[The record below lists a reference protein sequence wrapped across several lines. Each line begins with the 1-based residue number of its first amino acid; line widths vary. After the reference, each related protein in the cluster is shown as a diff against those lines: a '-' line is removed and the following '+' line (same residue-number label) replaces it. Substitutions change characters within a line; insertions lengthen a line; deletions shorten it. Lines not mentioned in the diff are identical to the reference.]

1 MSLFSL
7 TAASV
12 LMLVPLILVPS
23 VSASPSRAQ
32 AASAPAAQGA
42 CANMPS
48 KPITLTYW
56 DATGLYL
63 SDQGAATLDKEFMAK
78 YPNVKVVRVP
88 KAFATI
94 TSTER
99 LAASGPNAPDVLVTN
114 GGYVLLGPLVQAGL
128 VLPLNKWAAGSGWN
142 TRFTPPVLDQFRF
155 ASDGSQWGVGSL
167 YALPAGASFI
177 GLYYN
182 KTLLSKLGLQVPT
195 TWAQFMSSLS
205 KAKQAGIVP
214 LAAGVQDGWPVVH
227 MYTSLQDDITPT
239 SQINAFEFHSA
250 HATFN
255 TSQNLKAAKLAVQ
268 LVKDGYYSPN
278 FLGQTS
284 GAAIAQFAAGKA
296 LYYIQ
301 GTYFAGPIY
310 KGLGNNAGMTIVPPM
325 AGSPYSVTGG
335 PGLGY
340 AISSK
345 SANPQVAACFIDFR
359 TGPQAATLYV
369 GEGGLPAMNY
379 KYTGSSTFIKSMFG
393 AWARASKSLV
403 PYLDFATP
411 NLLTVLT
418 SEIEE
423 LLGSKIT
430 PNQFVQQVEQAYTQ
444 FTP

>member
-1 MSLFSL
+1 
-7 TAASV
+7 
-12 LMLVPLILVPS
+12 
-23 VSASPSRAQ
+23 
-32 AASAPAAQGA
+32 
-42 CANMPS
+42 MPS

-142 TRFTPPVLDQFRF
+142 TCFTPPVLDQFRF
-155 ASDGSQWGVGSL
+155 ASDGSHWGVGSL
-167 YALPAGASFI
+167 YALPAGGVFHWPV
-177 GLYYN
+177 
-182 KTLLSKLGLQVPT
+182 LQQDAPLRSS
-195 TWAQFMSSLS
+195 AFKSRQSGAKFMSSLS

-227 MYTSLQDDITPT
+227 MYTSIQDDITPT

-310 KGLGNNAGMTIVPPM
+310 KGLGNKAGMTIVPPM

-345 SANPQVAACFIDFR
+345 SARPPSRGVLHRFSNWSPGRDPLMS
-359 TGPQAATLYV
+359 G
-369 GEGGLPAMNY
+369 
-379 KYTGSSTFIKSMFG
+379 
-393 AWARASKSLV
+393 RAV
-403 PYLDFATP
+403 CPP
-411 NLLTVLT
+411 
-418 SEIEE
+418 
-423 LLGSKIT
+423 
-430 PNQFVQQVEQAYTQ
+430 
-444 FTP
+444 